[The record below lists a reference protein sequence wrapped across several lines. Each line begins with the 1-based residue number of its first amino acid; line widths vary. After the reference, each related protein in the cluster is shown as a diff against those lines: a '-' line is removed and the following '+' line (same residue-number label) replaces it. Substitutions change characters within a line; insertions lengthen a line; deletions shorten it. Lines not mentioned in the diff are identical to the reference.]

1 MNTKMLENLFKIDV
15 DTSRKGT
22 EGEASTGLG
31 LILCREFVEK
41 LEGRLW
47 VQSKEGKG
55 STFYFT
61 LPMDNENESKPV
73 INNAY
78 KPPKNL
84 KILIAED
91 DETSKVFL
99 TISLTGDGNEFFYA
113 GNGVHAVE
121 ICKNNPDIDLVLMDI
136 RMPEMDGY
144 EAARQIR
151 QFRKD
156 VVIIAQTAHTNSNT
170 GEVQRLIDSACN
182 DYISKPID
190 VYKLKEIIKNC
201 IMR

>member
-1 MNTKMLENLFKIDV
+1 MLENLFKIDV